1 MINEEFYEQIY
12 DEYFNKTYNFIK
24 SGLSDDIEK
33 EIDMLD
39 KTLETLYTSQGDD
52 WIGRGELALIKS
64 NATIASIEVV
74 KSELVEKIKRSTAI

>member
-12 DEYFNKTYNFIK
+12 EEYFDKTYNFIK

-39 KTLETLYTSQGDD
+39 KTLETLYTRQGDD
-52 WIGRGELALIKS
+52 
-64 NATIASIEVV
+64 
-74 KSELVEKIKRSTAI
+74 